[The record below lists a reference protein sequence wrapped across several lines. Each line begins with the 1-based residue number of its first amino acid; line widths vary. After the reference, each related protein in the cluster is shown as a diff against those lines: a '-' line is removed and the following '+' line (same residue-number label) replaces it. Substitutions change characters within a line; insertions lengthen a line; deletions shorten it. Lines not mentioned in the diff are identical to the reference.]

1 MTTPANW
8 PPPAVGQPAP
18 GPAWGQPVPSGE
30 PILTRTYRGKVEE
43 ATAQF
48 QVDAAIL
55 AQHGYVPISQI
66 YAPGS
71 WGAGA
76 FIIALI
82 LLLFV
87 VGILV
92 LLYLLM
98 VKPAG
103 SLTVTYQLQAPRQTQ

>member
-1 MTTPANW
+1 MSATW
-8 PPPAVGQPAP
+8 PPPRIESSQP
-18 GPAWGQPVPSGE
+18 GPSWGRPAFVPSGE
-30 PILTRTYRGKVEE
+30 PILVRSYGGKPEVANALFAAE
-43 ATAQF
+43 A
-48 QVDAAIL
+48 AAL
-55 AQHGYVPISQI
+55 AEHGYVPISQV

-76 FIIALI
+76 FIIALL

-103 SLTVTYQLQAPRQTQ
+103 TLMVTYQLR